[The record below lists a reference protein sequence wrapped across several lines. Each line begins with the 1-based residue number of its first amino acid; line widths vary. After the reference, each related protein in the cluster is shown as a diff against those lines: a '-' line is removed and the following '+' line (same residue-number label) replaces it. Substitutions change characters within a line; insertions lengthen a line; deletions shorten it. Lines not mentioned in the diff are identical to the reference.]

1 MDRRPSGAHLVR
13 LTRVFTWG
21 WMSAQVRATVDNL
34 PTEAGLALQ
43 EFMAAVVFDPHSFA
57 PGGSANMP
65 TVEFGPGGR
74 GLVTF
79 LIRDDER
86 ELLITQVLWFG

>member
-1 MDRRPSGAHLVR
+1 
-13 LTRVFTWG
+13 
-21 WMSAQVRATVDNL
+21 
-34 PTEAGLALQ
+34 
-43 EFMAAVVFDPHSFA
+43 MAAVVFDPWSFA
-57 PGGSANMP
+57 PAGSNNMP

>member
-1 MDRRPSGAHLVR
+1 
-13 LTRVFTWG
+13 
-21 WMSAQVRATVDNL
+21 MSDQVRAAVDGL
-34 PTEAGLALQ
+34 PAEAGLALQ
-43 EFMAAVVFDPHSFA
+43 EFMAAVVFDPRSFA
-57 PGGSANMP
+57 PPGSGNMP

-74 GLVTF
+74 GLVTY